1 MNERV
6 AIVAAQRTPIGKF
19 LGVFSDL
26 RAVDLGRTAIA
37 GALGVS
43 QLAPS
48 DVQEVIFG
56 MARQAGAGPN
66 PARQASV
73 LAGIPVE
80 VPAFT
85 VNQACA
91 SGLQAILLAADR
103 IRLGE
108 ATILVA
114 GGMESMTQVPYLLPR
129 ARRGYRLGHD
139 EVVDAM
145 YRDGFLCPLAKQVM
159 GETAETLAKQYAI
172 TREEQDR
179 YAARSQNRAQKAREE
194 GRFQDEIVPVRV
206 PGKKGEVEVTRDE
219 HPRDDVTSQALA
231 GLAPVFDSAGTVTP
245 GNSSGITD
253 GAAALVLASEGEVS
267 RRGLLP
273 LAWVERGVTRALDP
287 RVMGLGPVPAVRAL
301 EAKTQRPLEDYDL
314 VELNEAFAAQ
324 VLAVDRELGFDPER
338 LNVNG
343 GAIALGHPIGASGA
357 RIVVT
362 LLHEMARRKA
372 GKGLATLCVSGG
384 LGVAA
389 SFLRDA

>member
-43 QLAPS
+43 RLAPS

-108 ATILVA
+108 ASILVA

-172 TREEQDR
+172 TRGEQDR
-179 YAARSQNRAQKAREE
+179 FAARSQNRAQKAREE

-231 GLAPVFDSAGTVTP
+231 GLAPVFDPAGTVTP

-273 LAWVERGVTRALDP
+273 LAWLERGVTQALDP